1 MKEKVESVLQDFIHF
16 LIDSCP
22 QKGYIPLEEYVFQE
36 DVKTYLRDL
45 LSLRPEDIRVFLSGM
60 SFLEVL
66 RKLFGEHLLH
76 FSSRTLLW
84 VAEIEREFKMLQET
98 LECNHQ
104 ALPAT
109 LQE

>member
-1 MKEKVESVLQDFIHF
+1 MKEKVESALQDFIHF

-22 QKGYIPLEEYVFQE
+22 QRGYIPLEEYVFQE
-36 DVKTYLRDL
+36 GVKTYLRDL
-45 LSLRPEDIRVFLSGM
+45 LSLKPEDIRVFLSGM
-60 SFLEVL
+60 SFLEIL
-66 RKLFGEHLLH
+66 RRLFGEHLLH

-84 VAEIEREFKMLQET
+84 IAEIEKGFGVLQE
-98 LECNHQ
+98 